1 MINFTTII
9 AMFFSVSLLF
19 SQKKDVPQTI
29 PKYEIASKDINFL
42 TYLSQVNLPEKLS
55 FCGENIPLENDEVR
69 ERAEREFYL
78 LLQQPGQIIIYF
90 KRAGRYF
97 PIFEKVIREKNLP
110 NDLKYLSVAES
121 ALFMSRSGK
130 EAVGLW
136 QFMSETGKKLGL
148 RIDDYVDERRNPEKS
163 TRAAMEYL
171 KQGYN
176 ANNKSWMLA
185 AAGYNMGHTGLGNS
199 VSFQDTDNFFE
210 LFLNEETSRYI
221 FRIAIIKEIMDNPQR
236 YGINT
241 SSFQVYKSEKTKTI
255 KVNTGI
261 DNLTDWAK
269 KQGTTYKKVKL
280 LNPWILKQSLNAPKE
295 YYEIMV
301 PVK

>member
-1 MINFTTII
+1 MFNILTILAFFISIN
-9 AMFFSVSLLF
+9 SLWC
-19 SQKKDVPQTI
+19 QKKDI
-29 PKYEIASKDINFL
+29 SKNNIQIDISAKDLNYL
-42 TYLSQVNLPEKLS
+42 TYLSQLNLPENLS
-55 FCGENIPLENDEVR
+55 FCGEEIPLYNDEVR

-97 PIFEKVIREKNLP
+97 PTFEKILKEKNLP
-110 NDLKYLSVAES
+110 NDLKYLAVAES

-136 QFMSETGKKLGL
+136 QFMSETGKKMGL

-163 TRAAMEYL
+163 TRAALEYL

-176 ANNKSWMLA
+176 ANNKSWILA
-185 AAGYNMGHTGLGNS
+185 AAGYNMGHTGVGNS
-199 VSFQDTDNFFE
+199 LSFQDTDNFFD

-241 SSFQVYKSEKTKTI
+241 NAFQTYKNEKTKVI
-255 KVNTGI
+255 KVSTGI
-261 DNLTDWAK
+261 ENLNDWAK
-269 KQGTTYKKVKL
+269 KQGTTYKYIKL
-280 LNPWILKQSLNAPKE
+280 LNPWILKQSLNAPKGF
-295 YYEIMV
+295 YEIIV